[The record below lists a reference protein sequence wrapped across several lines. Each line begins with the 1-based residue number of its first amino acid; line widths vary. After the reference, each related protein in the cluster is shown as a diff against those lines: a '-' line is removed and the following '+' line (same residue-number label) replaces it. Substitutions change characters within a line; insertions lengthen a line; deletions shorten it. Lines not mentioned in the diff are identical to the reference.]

1 MKTRKN
7 LFTFIFVTCLLAFS
21 NGFLFA
27 SETVG
32 DKIDNGIEDVK
43 HGAHK
48 TKKKVN
54 KAFKNGK
61 KKVSDFF
68 KD

>member
-1 MKTRKN
+1 MNTRKK
-7 LFTFIFVTCLLAFS
+7 LFTFIFVTCLLTFS
-21 NGFLFA
+21 NGSLFA
-27 SETVG
+27 GKTVG
-32 DKIDNGIEDVK
+32 DKIDSGIEDVK

-61 KKVSDFF
+61 KKANSFF